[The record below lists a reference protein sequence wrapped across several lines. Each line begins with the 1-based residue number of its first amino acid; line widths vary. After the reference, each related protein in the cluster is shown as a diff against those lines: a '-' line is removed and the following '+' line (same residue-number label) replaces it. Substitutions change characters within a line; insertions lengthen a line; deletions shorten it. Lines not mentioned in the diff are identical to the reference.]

1 MFGPINEIKDLAFK
15 YSKPELGRM
24 AQLGMIEPQK
34 AMMAGMMR
42 DRISKEDAKPPT
54 TTVAQDVLGM
64 QPPQQVQPQPQQ
76 MGMPQL
82 AQAQGQPQ
90 PQQAPQMGMPPQP
103 AQPPMNATR
112 MAATGGLTSLP
123 VPEHDYAGGGIVAF
137 DEGGEVPRFRSGGGM
152 PQMPTVDFSNLQQ
165 YTAEPVGPDYIPN
178 TLAEAQ
184 QIYEQQGIV
193 NPYEGLIK
201 QNEDK
206 RAEIGTRKEQAKGE
220 FLMNLGAGLMNARQG
235 QEVAALGAGA
245 TKGMADYKDAMKD
258 VRASEE
264 RLDDRIGAF
273 KLADYQ
279 AKKTGTDAAI
289 AKRDAARKDLLA
301 AKNKNVETSNAAA
314 IEGEK
319 IKMQGYNAQMG
330 YRGTVD
336 AAGIH
341 NANMP
346 DLFKIAN
353 SKQMTDAMPNATFAQ
368 RLEAAG
374 NYLHP
379 KDTYNALVSRA
390 NLVNKS
396 IAASNDLLRQQYN
409 AEGKTDAER
418 KAILEKMKTNAA
430 SIREEQGWTDADDER
445 LKQEHLKMSSGQQGQ
460 QSQQGQ
466 MKPEER
472 QAALAFIQANPND
485 PRTPAIKAALGM

>member
-1 MFGPINEIKDLAFK
+1 
-15 YSKPELGRM
+15 
-24 AQLGMIEPQK
+24 
-34 AMMAGMMR
+34 
-42 DRISKEDAKPPT
+42 
-54 TTVAQDVLGM
+54 
-64 QPPQQVQPQPQQ
+64 
-76 MGMPQL
+76 MG
-82 AQAQGQPQ
+82 
-90 PQQAPQMGMPPQP
+90 P
-103 AQPPMNATR
+103 AQ

-137 DEGGEVPRFRSGGGM
+137 DEGGEVPGYARGGF
-152 PQMPTVDFSNLQQ
+152 PTMPTVDFSNLQQ
-165 YTAEPVGPDYIPN
+165 YTAEPVGPDYIPK
-178 TLAEAQ
+178 TLAETQ

-201 QNEDK
+201 QSEDK
-206 RAEIGTRKEQAKGE
+206 RGDINTRKEQAKGE
-220 FLMNLGAGLMNARQG
+220 FLMNIGSSLMGAKRG
-235 QEVAALGAGA
+235 QEGEALREGT
-245 TKGMADYKDAMKD
+245 TKGLASFKDSMKD

-279 AKKTGTDAAI
+279 AKKTGTDTAI
-289 AKRDAARKDLLA
+289 AKRDTARKDLLA
-301 AKNKNVETSNAAA
+301 AQNKNVETKNAAML
-314 IEGEK
+314 EGKKLE
-319 IKMQGYNAQMG
+319 MQGFNAQMG

-336 AAGIH
+336 AAGVH

-409 AEGKTDAER
+409 SEGKTDAE
-418 KAILEKMKTNAA
+418 KQAILDKMKTNAA
-430 SIREEQGWTDADDER
+430 SIREEQGWTSADDER
-445 LKQEHLKMSSGQQGQ
+445 LKQEHIKMSSGQQGQ
-460 QSQQGQ
+460 QGQQGQ

>member
-1 MFGPINEIKDLAFK
+1 MD
-15 YSKPELGRM
+15 
-24 AQLGMIEPQK
+24 
-34 AMMAGMMR
+34 
-42 DRISKEDAKPPT
+42 
-54 TTVAQDVLGM
+54 
-64 QPPQQVQPQPQQ
+64 
-76 MGMPQL
+76 
-82 AQAQGQPQ
+82 
-90 PQQAPQMGMPPQP
+90 
-103 AQPPMNATR
+103 ATR
-112 MAATGGLTSLP
+112 MAATGGLTALP

-137 DEGGEVPRFRSGGGM
+137 DEGGEVPGYARGGF
-152 PQMPTVDFSNLQQ
+152 PTMPTVDFSNLQQ
-165 YTAEPVGPDYIPN
+165 YTAEPVGTDYIPK
-178 TLAEAQ
+178 TLAETQ
-184 QIYEQQGIV
+184 QIYEQQGVI

-201 QNEDK
+201 QSEDK
-206 RAEIGTRKEQAKGE
+206 RAELGTRKEQAKGE
-220 FLMNLGAGLMNARQG
+220 FLMNLGVGLMGARQG
-235 QEVAALGAGA
+235 QEFAALGAGA

-264 RLDDRIGAF
+264 RLDDRVGAF

-279 AKKTGTDAAI
+279 AKKTGTDTAI

-301 AKNKNVETSNAAA
+301 AQNKNVETSNAAA

-379 KDTYNALVSRA
+379 KDSYNALTSRY

-396 IAASNDLLRQQYN
+396 IMDANSLLRQQYN
-409 AEGKTDAER
+409 APDTTEAER
-418 KAILEKMKTNAA
+418 KNIAARMKQNVIDIKA
-430 SIREEQGWTDADDER
+430 EQNWTSADDER
-445 LKQEHLKMSSGQQGQ
+445 LKHEQNKLGATTQPPQG
-460 QSQQGQ
+460 G